1 MLLFLLAAAVLALLA
16 YYTFGGSTATRP
28 DAPTSAP
35 DKAQSRDRPNDQ
47 RRPRIHAK
55 KVENTAVRAFQSAR
69 GHVDTLKEK
78 DALPQIARDAYVL
91 SETLEEMFAS
101 DQFFGAGRRVGSF
114 HTAIQAAEQARD
126 RLIER
131 QRETIGPTDLPAA
144 SATRYVGDKYVRNAT
159 ESALMV
165 AWCAG
170 GLIGKSR
177 HESARKAFR
186 VPVSPEDVQSWERF
200 GQVLQRE
207 SAHYM
212 VDPSS
217 ET

>member
-28 DAPTSAP
+28 DDAAPAP
-35 DKAQSRDRPNDQ
+35 DKAQSRDRPKDQ
-47 RRPRIHAK
+47 RRPRIHTK

-69 GHVDTLKEK
+69 ARVDTLKER

-101 DQFFGAGRRVGSF
+101 DQFFGAGRRAGSF
-114 HTAIQAAEQARD
+114 HTAIQAVEQARD

-131 QRETIGPTDLPAA
+131 QRETIGPTDIPAA